1 MAEHW
6 QEIYAPDT
14 AGGNSTT
21 FDVEGTPVIVRINTN
36 ELGDTGTVTL
46 QYQDA
51 YGNWL
56 PVNDPVSGAAVID
69 GANDETMLKISAIGT
84 YRVVVSATADDVG
97 VEYCG
102 TFRG

>member
-1 MAEHW
+1 MAEQW
-6 QEIYAPDT
+6 LEIYEPDT

-21 FDVEGTPVIVRINTN
+21 FQVDATPVVVRVSTN
-36 ELGDTGTVTL
+36 ALGDTGTVTL
-46 QYQDA
+46 QYQDS

-69 GANDETMLKISAIGT
+69 GANDETMLKISAAGT

-97 VEYCG
+97 VEVSG
-102 TFRG
+102 SFRG

>member
-21 FDVEGTPVIVRINTN
+21 FEVEGTPVIVRINTN
-36 ELGDTGTVTL
+36 ALGDTGTVTL
-46 QYQDA
+46 QFQDS

-56 PVNDPVSGAAVID
+56 PVTDPVSGAAVINGLNGD
-69 GANDETMLKISAIGT
+69 TMLKVCAAGT

-97 VEYCG
+97 VEHSG
-102 TFRG
+102 SFRG